1 MAKKI
6 NNTEDAPQGEVQ
18 SVAVETTGQDKT
30 AEAKDTSAQEPEKV
44 ETKTDETATEKQE
57 EETKETSREKTQSDG
72 TDSEVAT
79 NPHILD
85 MLKKFPAYESLYI
98 DSHGGTF
105 SPDTPAAIRRDA
117 VLYKNPFY
125 NELKR
130 QS

>member
-18 SVAVETTGQDKT
+18 SAAVETTEQDNT
-30 AEAKDTSAQEPEKV
+30 TEAKDTSVQEPEKI
-44 ETKTDETATEKQE
+44 ETKTDETVAEKQE
-57 EETKETSREKTQSDG
+57 EETKETSREKPEKVG
-72 TDSEVAT
+72 TNPEEST

-130 QS
+130 

>member
-6 NNTEDAPQGEVQ
+6 NNTEDASQGEVQ
-18 SVAVETTGQDKT
+18 SAAVETTGQDKT
-30 AEAKDTSAQEPEKV
+30 AEAKETSVQEPEKV

-57 EETKETSREKTQSDG
+57 EETKETSLENTRPM
-72 TDSEVAT
+72 VAEQEFP
-79 NPHILD
+79 NPHTLEL
-85 MLKKFPAYESLYI
+85 LKKFPTYESLYV

-105 SPDTPAAIRRDA
+105 SPDTPVAIRRDA